1 MMSSTGFLRYLLKAV
16 ATATVAVALY
26 PVISSAVLVAPHA
39 VFIDNRTRTGQIS
52 LANPGND
59 PEEVQIEL
67 KFGYPTTDSLGNPY
81 VELIDEPGPD
91 DRSAADWIR
100 AYPTRVRLEPGQR
113 QVVRLL
119 ARPPA
124 DLSDGEYW
132 SRIIVT
138 SQRVREAVAAD
149 TGVRAGITFRQRT
162 IISATY
168 RNGNAHTR
176 VELTG
181 LRGTVEGDSLVT
193 WIGLAR
199 SGNAAYLGS
208 VHFEIVDEDDAVAQE
223 WRIPVAVYHAINR
236 RMAFPV
242 ADLDP
247 GEYRVRFELSTM
259 REDIRQDNVLPAPP
273 IVRSFGI
280 QIG

>member
-1 MMSSTGFLRYLLKAV
+1 MSSTGFLRYVLKAV
-16 ATATVAVALY
+16 AIAAVAVALQ

-39 VFIDNRTRTGQIS
+39 VFIDHRTRTGQIT
-52 LANPGND
+52 LANPGAD
-59 PEEVQIEL
+59 PEEVEVEL

-91 DRSAADWIR
+91 DRSAAEWIR

-124 DLSDGEYW
+124 DLTDGEYW

-138 SQRVREAVAAD
+138 AQRVRDAVVAD
-149 TGVRAGITFRQRT
+149 TGLRTGITFRQRT

-168 RNGNAHTR
+168 RTGDVRTG

-181 LRGTVEGDSLVT
+181 LRGAAEGDSLVT
-193 WIGLAR
+193 WIGLER

-208 VHFEIVDEDDAVAQE
+208 VHFEIVDEDDDVVRE

-236 RMAFPV
+236 RMAFPLTGLV
-242 ADLDP
+242 S
-247 GEYRVRFELSTM
+247 GGYRVRFELSTM
-259 REDIRQDNVLPAPP
+259 REDIPQGNVLPAPP
-273 IVRSFGI
+273 VVRSFGI